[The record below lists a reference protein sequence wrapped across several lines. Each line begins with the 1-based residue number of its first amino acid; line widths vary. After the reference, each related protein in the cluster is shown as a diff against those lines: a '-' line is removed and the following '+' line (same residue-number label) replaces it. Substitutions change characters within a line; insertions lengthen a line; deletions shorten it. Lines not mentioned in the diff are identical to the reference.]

1 MNRAFDGDI
10 VAVELLPKSMWG
22 QQGKDTKTIQVR
34 DEHGV
39 ENEMEMKKRKELER
53 RSSEVFDPNKQEES
67 GEGGR
72 SDGSGGSGGSDGSDG
87 SGQGEENGTEQG
99 TRSSTKGEEE
109 IRPCGKIVGIVDR
122 KWRSYCGSIE
132 PRTGIQSSSAAS
144 SSTSGTTPTRCL
156 FIPVKRNVPK
166 LRLTTRQADKLR

>member
-22 QQGKDTKTIQVR
+22 QQGKETKTIQVR

-67 GEGGR
+67 GEGVRRDGIG
-72 SDGSGGSGGSDGSDG
+72 GSGGSGGM
-87 SGQGEENGTEQG
+87 EQG
-99 TRSSTKGEEE
+99 ARYSTEGEEE
-109 IRPCGKIVGIVDR
+109 IRPYGKIVGIVDR

-132 PRTGIQSSSAAS
+132 PRTGMQSSSAS
-144 SSTSGTTPTRCL
+144 SSATSGTTPTRCL

>member
-22 QQGKDTKTIQVR
+22 QQGKETKTIQVR

-72 SDGSGGSGGSDGSDG
+72 SDG